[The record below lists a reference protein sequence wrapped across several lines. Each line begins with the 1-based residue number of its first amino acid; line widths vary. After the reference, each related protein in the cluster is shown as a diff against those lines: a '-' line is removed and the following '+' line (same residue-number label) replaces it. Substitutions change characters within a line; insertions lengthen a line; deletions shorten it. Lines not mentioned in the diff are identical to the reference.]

1 MSHDSNDGRRQR
13 PPNVTPAYIAAGHYA
28 PTPSPQPQVI
38 IQQGRGGGMMLGTF
52 AMLGWMAFGLCAM
65 FLVAQLLTL
74 SDYFDTSGGIIEKH
88 HSGAMF
94 AESKVAIISI
104 TGVIMDGEGYAKS
117 QIDRV
122 RDDSS
127 VRAVVVRVDSPGG
140 TVTGSDYIF
149 HHLNKLRQEK
159 GVPVVVS
166 MGSIAASGGYY
177 VSMAVGDQEKSIY
190 AEPTTTTG
198 SIGVIIPHYDISG
211 LMARFDVKDDSIASH
226 PRKQM
231 LAMTRPIPEEH
242 RELLQEYVDESFS
255 RFKEIVKLGRPA
267 FREDSRALD
276 VLATGEIFTAT
287 KAKEVGLVDEIGFV
301 EAAIDR
307 AMELAH
313 LDVNNTSVVHYLRPA
328 TLFDVSG
335 LMMSNQQRPDLS
347 SLLELT
353 SPRAY
358 YLASSMPPLMAS
370 YSMLWQQPQ

>member
-1 MSHDSNDGRRQR
+1 MNDDSNQDHTQR
-13 PPNVTPAYIAAGHYA
+13 PPNVTPAYIAVGHYA
-28 PTPSPQPQVI
+28 PAGSPQPII
-38 IQQGRGGGMMLGTF
+38 IQQGRSGGVMLGIF
-52 AMLGWMAFGLCAM
+52 AMLGWIAFGLCAM
-65 FLVAQLLTL
+65 FLVAQLLML
-74 SDYFDTSGGIIEKH
+74 SDYFDTSGGITEKH
-88 HSGAMF
+88 HSGATY
-94 AESKVAIISI
+94 ASNKVAIISV
-104 TGVIMDGEGYAKS
+104 TGVIMEGEGYVKN

-127 VRAVVVRVDSPGG
+127 VKAIVVRVDSPGG

-149 HHLNKLRQEK
+149 HHLNTLREEK
-159 GVPVVVS
+159 GIPLVVS

-211 LMARFDVKDDSIASH
+211 LMARYDVKDDSIASH

-242 RELLQEYVDESFS
+242 RELLQAYVDESFG
-255 RFKEIVKLGRPA
+255 RFKDIVKQGRPA
-267 FREDSRALD
+267 FRKDDSVL
-276 VLATGEIFTAT
+276 VELATGEIFTAT
-287 KAKEVGLVDEIGFV
+287 KAKESGLIDEIGFL
-301 EAAIDR
+301 EAAIER
-307 AMELAH
+307 AMELAN
-313 LDVNNTSVVHYLRPA
+313 LDATNTSVVRYLPPA

-335 LMMSNQQRPDLS
+335 LMMSKSQRPDLS
-347 SLLELT
+347 ALLELT

-370 YSMLWQQPQ
+370 YSRLWQE